1 MPQISQQAKKFGYN
15 STVIERWSRFF
26 GEERVY
32 KIINAFEKPI
42 RPAIRINTIR
52 ENNPE
57 ILIKNLRK
65 KGFKLEKQPNFSEFG
80 YQILSAPSSSIAA
93 TTEYLLGKIQPQSLS
108 SQLPVAILNPQKEE
122 TVGDFC
128 ASPGVKLSQIAQWM
142 GNQGKIIGIEIATK
156 RIQRLRSNLTRLG
169 CSAIVLRMDAKEA
182 PSLDIKFDRIL
193 VDAPCTGSGV
203 IRKDSTRKMM
213 RSSEVRR
220 LSRIQFDIL
229 KSAVECLKS
238 QGEIMYCTCSLEL
251 EENELVIAKILDKY
265 PELSVRPL
273 PRLYGVEKGLDSSV
287 DPRISL
293 GLHKTGRVYPDTH
306 NEGFF
311 LALLYKE

>member
-1 MPQISQQAKKFGYN
+1 MPQISRQAKAYGYN
-15 STVIERWSRFF
+15 SAVIDRWSRFF

-32 KIINAFEKPI
+32 KIIEAFEKPL

-57 ILIKNLRK
+57 ILIKILRK
-65 KGFKLEKQPNFSEFG
+65 KGFKLNRQADFPEFG
-80 YQILSAPSSSIAA
+80 YQILSAPSASIAA

-122 TVGDFC
+122 TIGDFC

-142 GNQGKIIGIEIATK
+142 ANEGKIIGIEIATK
-156 RIQRLRSNLTRLG
+156 RIQRLKSNLTRLG

-182 PSLDIKFDRIL
+182 PSLDIQFDRIL

-251 EENELVIAKILDKY
+251 EENELVITKILEKY

-273 PRLYGVEKGLDSSV
+273 PRFYELERGLDNSI
-287 DPRISL
+287 DPRISPEL
-293 GLHKTGRVYPDTH
+293 SKTGRVYPDTSS
-306 NEGFF
+306 EGFF
-311 LALLYKE
+311 LALLSKE